1 MSFLK
6 NLFRSLKSDP
16 AKSDSATSIC
26 DKCGIAVKTNAE
38 RLQGDQR
45 IAKKYGGYVREDG
58 RVAAAVAV
66 AEAWQTEEI
75 KRNLQR
81 DLDENF
87 SRCGFR
93 CMQCGK
99 VFCYTCLIKDAEELL
114 FFGGKACFACGGSV
128 KFIDDPILQAEHYI
142 VSILAP
148 EPDPAKRDVLIQG
161 ILALN
166 GYVKGPAGVRFA
178 VLASGAGSLE
188 SLTVGLMFTLEQ
200 ESGMEI
206 DTARTKIHPFSKDA
220 IRGAMIAVF
229 HTGKPC
235 VRKAAPQSS
244 GGPGRIQ

>member
-1 MSFLK
+1 MGFLK
-6 NLFRSLKSDP
+6 NLFHSLKSDS
-16 AKSDSATSIC
+16 AESGSATPVC
-26 DKCGIAVKTNAE
+26 GKCGIAVKTNAKRRE
-38 RLQGDQR
+38 GDQR

-58 RVAAAVAV
+58 RVAAAVA
-66 AEAWQTEEI
+66 EPGQTEEI
-75 KRNLQR
+75 RRNLQR

-99 VFCYTCLIKDAEELL
+99 IFCYTCLIRDAEELP
-114 FFGGKACFACGGSV
+114 FFGGKACVACGGSV
-128 KFIDDPILQAEHYI
+128 QAIDDPIVQAEHYI
-142 VSILAP
+142 ISIVAP

-178 VLASGAGSLE
+178 VFASEAGSLE

-206 DTARTKIHPFSKDA
+206 DRARTKIHSFSRDA
-220 IRGAMIAVF
+220 IRGTMIALF

-244 GGPGRIQ
+244 SVPGRIQ